1 MREKGEW
8 FRTTGDRVEC
18 FSFYF
23 QFHPPILTST
33 RNDVI
38 TAIIIIIH
46 VHGSPEV
53 LAEVGG

>member
-1 MREKGEW
+1 V
-8 FRTTGDRVEC
+8 TGW
-18 FSFYF
+18 SALASI
-23 QFHPPILTST
+23 FHPPILTST